1 MMDSTDLLNSKD
13 EEIDQTDTELD
24 NEDSASEVSD
34 QSVSSTDSTHDS
46 DGGILP
52 PRVIEPVANVLKL
65 ADSQRNVYYAP
76 EVSSG
81 ESNLLMQESADN
93 TSDDSEPL
101 ETQTRTTPVSNTFVK
116 PIIEPI
122 SAVTKRSNA
131 GRKRVFDDEERRQRY
146 NAYHRHLYQK
156 QKLERQKR
164 DQELALLK
172 RKLNMLTQAPKAE
185 PTPVSQKQMS
195 SRFESSFQSPPCSL
209 TYVWKYSGSN
219 GDSAV
224 EEFTSMDQMADAL
237 RDVCGALQRKGVLT
251 TFSLTQK

>member
-1 MMDSTDLLNSKD
+1 MKD
-13 EEIDQTDTELD
+13 EEIDQTDSDLDNEAD
-24 NEDSASEVSD
+24 NEDSLSVASVQSSASD
-34 QSVSSTDSTHDS
+34 SSQ
-46 DGGILP
+46 P
-52 PRVIEPVANVLKL
+52 AANLVKL
-65 ADSQRNVYYAP
+65 ADSHRNLYYAP
-76 EVSSG
+76 E
-81 ESNLLMQESADN
+81 SNLMTQDSTDN
-93 TSDDSEPL
+93 TSDDSEPPAPHAP
-101 ETQTRTTPVSNTFVK
+101 TTPVSNTFGK

-172 RKLNMLTQAPKAE
+172 RKLNMLTHAPKAE

-195 SRFESSFQSPPCSL
+195 SRFESSFQSPLCSL
-209 TYVWKYSGSN
+209 AYVWKYSGNN